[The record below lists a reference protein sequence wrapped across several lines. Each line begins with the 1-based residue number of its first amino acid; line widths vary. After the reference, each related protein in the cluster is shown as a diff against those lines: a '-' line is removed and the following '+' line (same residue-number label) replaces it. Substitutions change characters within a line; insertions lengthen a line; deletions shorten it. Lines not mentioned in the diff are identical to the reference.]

1 MERRCE
7 TSTARRSGGRTSKIG
22 LDREVDLGDVG
33 HHLAVPA
40 LLQHALAEF
49 LPSWSHVLTVTAPR
63 RVKLHKPIPGRGSGH
78 TLSQVFKIFRRED
91 LRDPSTL
98 RGGELLG
105 HFSRLFSLHSARLE
119 RVPLSTAS
127 QSSRMPL
134 WSCALTH
141 TLTVSA
147 ASPIATSSEAR
158 PSVAMPSSRQANIRK
173 TFRSMFDD

>member
-7 TSTARRSGGRTSKIG
+7 TRTARRSGGRTSKIG

-63 RVKLHKPIPGRGSGH
+63 RVKLHKPIPGRGPGH

-105 HFSRLFSLHSARLE
+105 HFSRLSPFCSPQACAAVHRRSIMENALVVLRHNTYLDGLSSLSNSNL
-119 RVPLSTAS
+119 LG
-127 QSSRMPL
+127 
-134 WSCALTH
+134 
-141 TLTVSA
+141 
-147 ASPIATSSEAR
+147 SEAER
-158 PSVAMPSSRQANIRK
+158 RHAQQQAGKHQKNIPQHV
-173 TFRSMFDD
+173 